1 MRVEE
6 SGNKIQFMSARTSK
20 EVKFLESINQCI
32 FEKLLMTH
40 KLDILTLHGRHSIK
54 LHYNEHGRL
63 TFYFVI
69 FFCASTQYL

>member
-1 MRVEE
+1 MLLKGIYRNVQVEE

-20 EVKFLESINQCI
+20 EVKFLENINQCI

-54 LHYNEHGRL
+54 LHYNAHGR
-63 TFYFVI
+63 
-69 FFCASTQYL
+69 

>member
-1 MRVEE
+1 MLFKGIYRNVRVEE

-54 LHYNEHGRL
+54 LHYNAHGR
-63 TFYFVI
+63 
-69 FFCASTQYL
+69 